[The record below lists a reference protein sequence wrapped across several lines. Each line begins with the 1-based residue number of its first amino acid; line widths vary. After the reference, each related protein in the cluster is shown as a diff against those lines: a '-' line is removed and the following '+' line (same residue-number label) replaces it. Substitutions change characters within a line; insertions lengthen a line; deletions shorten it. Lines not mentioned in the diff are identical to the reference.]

1 MLTCISWGGEKGRM
15 KFKTNINFRP
25 VILFRLFI
33 VVMAV
38 VFISSCKDYG
48 GRENRTPE
56 VGSIVGLI
64 KSEAQFV
71 NIIETSKER
80 LLLFEMYADWCAPC
94 RVLAPVI
101 EEIARENSDSVTV
114 YKINTEENKALAA
127 SLRISGLPFVLFI
140 KNKEAMHSML
150 GLYPKDA
157 YVKAIEHFSKV
168 SG

>member
-1 MLTCISWGGEKGRM
+1 M
-15 KFKTNINFRP
+15 KCKANINFRP

-33 VVMAV
+33 AVMAV
-38 VFISSCKDYG
+38 FFISSCENYSSRKD
-48 GRENRTPE
+48 RTSE
-56 VGSIVGLI
+56 VESTVGII
-64 KSEAQFV
+64 KSEVQFV

-80 LLLFEMYADWCAPC
+80 LLMFEMYADWCAPC
-94 RVLAPVI
+94 RVLAPVV
-101 EEIARENSDSVTV
+101 EEIARENADSVTV

-127 SLRISGLPFVLFI
+127 SLRIPGLPFVLFM

-157 YVKAIEHFSKV
+157 YVRAIEHFSKV